1 MLCKKRVLRNLAKFT
16 GKTLHQSPFLNK
28 VVGFKPVTLSKKRPW
43 HRSFH
48 ANFAKFLRTPFL
60 IEQLRW
66 LLLEPF
72 LGCQSMWYFSRTTT
86 FSRNHLFRYRRC
98 HPQVYFFGA
107 RASLF
112 IRQEGN
118 VIFVTPTHIY
128 RKYHIP
134 TRFLLKIIF
143 HFPRK
148 DKKSYFLE
156 KINTILP
163 DVTKK
168 IVFRRQ
174 FFGKTIFS
182 EHLKKTS
189 HFQVF
194 FSERSSFLL
203 CLKNENIL
211 LGKINTD
218 NTMKIIFQC
227 DFSGKTIFSKHL
239 EKEDMVFRALSLL
252 SFCGQQF

>member
-1 MLCKKRVLRNLAKFT
+1 MSPLGIFFR
-16 GKTLHQSPFLNK
+16 GK
-28 VVGFKPVTLSKKRPW
+28 G
-43 HRSFH
+43 
-48 ANFAKFLRTPFL
+48 
-60 IEQLRW
+60 
-66 LLLEPF
+66 
-72 LGCQSMWYFSRTTT
+72 
-86 FSRNHLFRYRRC
+86 
-98 HPQVYFFGA
+98 
-107 RASLF
+107 
-112 IRQEGN
+112 
-118 VIFVTPTHIY
+118 IFVYSPRGQCHICNTY
-128 RKYHIP
+128 AYIP
-134 TRFLLKIIF
+134 KISYSHAFLLKIIF
-143 HFPRK
+143 HFPPK
-148 DKKSYFLE
+148 EKISYFLE
-156 KINTILP
+156 KINIILP

-168 IVFRRQ
+168 VVFRRQ

-252 SFCGQQF
+252 CFCGQQFWAGL